1 LWWVE
6 PEQHVRASHS
16 HHWFDILRSLW
27 SSFRLYPCT
36 SLSGRKNFVGLRK
49 PWSSFPLSF
58 SVLAKNYCTLDT
70 SLLKSG
76 LHVAGGFA
84 AALLYDL
91 PCVVSSVDC
100 GSASYSFR
108 SYSDLSQAR
117 PRVANG
123 WISFF
128 LSIKWSDIFL
138 ALKPRKQLQD
148 IFLIAFPHCKIWR
161 YVLQEK
167 DISENQAT
175 VSSVKTPKNK
185 RKIETSTDRCTRARS
200 QSVPSDL
207 EFARRHEK
215 YTAPTGSDIAFL
227 YTT

>member
-1 LWWVE
+1 MSTYCKCKIRMDIIVMG
-6 PEQHVRASHS
+6 RARATRACVSLTS
-16 HHWFDILRSLW
+16 LIRYTWSLW

-58 SVLAKNYCTLDT
+58 SVPAKNYCTLDT

-76 LHVAGGFA
+76 LHVAGGFAAAA

-128 LSIKWSDIFL
+128 LSIK
-138 ALKPRKQLQD
+138 
-148 IFLIAFPHCKIWR
+148 
-161 YVLQEK
+161 
-167 DISENQAT
+167 
-175 VSSVKTPKNK
+175 
-185 RKIETSTDRCTRARS
+185 
-200 QSVPSDL
+200 
-207 EFARRHEK
+207 
-215 YTAPTGSDIAFL
+215 
-227 YTT
+227 